1 MADFETIS
9 NENFFTVVVDPNG
22 LNKENVRHEDLF
34 IFVDFRAMPKSRSVV
49 ETDGTI
55 SNDVF
60 NSKGI
65 SFIASTTQNGKE
77 YLTTN
82 YTNIGGKQTQEKE
95 AFGITDIKIEFG
107 KDLAPIV
114 QMKFVDVRGAGLFNG
129 YETVDEKGVL
139 SNDSYFSTFFSLP
152 YPVFQLTVKGYY
164 GKAIT
169 YCLNLMKWNIT
180 FNAERGDFEI
190 DATFQGFTFAFLADI
205 LMSHVIA
212 ITTSKIGQEALKK
225 EGVISITELVGRLG
239 QLTQISED
247 FKKSSS
253 SYEELKFVN
262 SLLLDRI
269 DKIIDVVGQPMNK
282 SNYSTFGNKLPIPQL
297 STTKSQIDQIFVRD
311 VGVISEEK
319 SDILK
324 IIIED
329 LDKYIKEYNDFIKTN
344 LAKYSYA
351 NQYKIDDFNINIPA
365 ISYLIN
371 DGSTKTI
378 INEALKDGLSDE
390 PNITTSSAL
399 RSRLGLSE
407 ESIKKF
413 FVINFHPFR
422 KELTEIKD
430 ELTKKKNDLEKKVNE
445 ELNANIENQIGLKL
459 NIQNVFNI
467 LTGNVDAYLK
477 VIYDHARAADNPD
490 IQKQRV
496 KALRSGKNDINDG
509 VNRVYPFPAVFDAK
523 EDKEIWIGDIVGD
536 DNPYFPEINLVKT
549 TINSFI
555 TSNGKNATSNVTDN
569 SKNAVGIS
577 GDSWI
582 PLNPTDY
589 SSIPYETIN
598 KQNFNG
604 NQIPTELATEIVKR
618 ATNAY
623 NKTGHRESTFNNIS
637 QFEAAYAFSK
647 TNESIIKNIINN
659 TNSDTFADAV
669 INSAASGTDVTVNN
683 TTVTKNTQVEKTDNT
698 TVTTTTTQTVTVIE
712 TVEPVLVLPNDYV
725 KYILSFEKAYN
736 YPNYGLNSSD
746 PNGSYGTNFPNNKI
760 PSNFTEDDAIN
771 LYNSAFYIPFLTDV
785 PEGLKPILLDICVN
799 QVDPLGMLLAAAYN
813 LSENSAIPIPLS
825 TVRVIWFGK
834 SEGLYIVPQNTIPF
848 PSQYT
853 TTSSYSYFQTYK
865 PAIDALYNANPKAFI
880 DELSKVRLMYYSQA
894 NGKEKMSRNKVTFFT
909 EWSIRTFAM
918 AQFAKDI
925 SINKAQEYN
934 YYHGINSEFYK
945 RGSNFSFELKSAKD
959 SEESSIWFNKVAN
972 TATTYLLNVNPEINT
987 NKNVNTT
994 VPISDVSKVIYLG
1007 GNILSD
1013 DETQIAAFNAQNKR
1027 DISSI
1032 VITDVIKNYQKATGS
1047 SIEDLLIPTKFKDV
1061 HRGLD
1066 KKTYVT
1072 KGDIT
1077 DLIWKDDVKASI
1089 KKVHK
1094 SKTSNDLLSDKSYAT
1109 VISSQIN
1116 DLCVFDGQ
1124 RNPLVDFVNPPDVN
1138 SKYTNLLRKS
1148 IGLGLIKGIDTDKL
1162 LFNQYYYVNS
1172 NNFEKAYMFLLTI
1185 PLGNISDFD
1194 KILNMGGFYKMTKIQ
1209 LAWVSSQFWRAK
1221 LIRDTKKDVF
1231 DNILLKISDLVGSN
1245 SDELSPQ
1252 QIQIYLNGLFAVE
1265 KSTLSYL
1272 PNLDVYSEVF
1282 IQKMS
1287 KYFEDWITNEYFSPS
1302 NAILSDYNTSN
1313 AKLEEFVYNYH
1324 NLFILSAELPASKNH
1339 EQFKYYYDKILQ
1351 YLITPIDIHI
1361 NDINGIKRNLAKEDI
1376 LQQNIL
1382 RQYLV
1387 SWINTYK
1394 SLVSSELKNPK
1405 KENTVNTGTE
1415 TFYTTDKDTK
1425 VAVYRH
1431 YKNLYDKWIGGTL
1444 DGKIYNLCSN
1454 SGTAQSGRK
1463 LIDRF
1468 HFVDAAFNPIGDK
1481 AVIDPKALMKL
1492 SAQSSEDFHIFLGSL
1507 ARDSNFLLHSLP
1519 SSIHYKT
1526 PQDGLD
1532 MWKPYTTANDANSG
1546 AAYILQYRGGNSKHL
1561 DLGKKS
1567 LYVNDGFDFRE
1578 SDIGKIPDAFKKRIP
1593 MNANNVPKD
1602 KDKYNLVIFRV
1613 GYADQNQSIFKS
1625 ITLNQSE
1632 HKENDEYYKAFSDAI
1647 DNRGGTKPMYKKVN
1661 LYNLFAIRSYRCTV
1675 TCLGNMM
1682 VNALNYFQLDNIPF
1696 FHGAYLIEKVS
1707 HSITA
1712 HNIET
1717 TFNGIRMPRYTYPF
1731 IDSVIAYVQI
1741 PLSETLFSADQKAN
1755 PVIRPLGGKSY
1766 SEAEISGS
1774 NPNANAIGAYGVGT
1788 NTSNVVSVS
1797 TVPFSP
1803 YTGSLINTS
1812 GLSINPITPANI
1824 ISTSNL
1830 LNRNGKLWNASAEA
1844 KYITITDT
1852 EVRQIMDK
1860 TRASGSV
1867 SNSQMLNSQ
1876 IVSKDKLNSL
1886 DKFIAEK
1893 GLNAYVVG
1901 KARVARVLSTEDQL
1915 IKAYGY
1921 IDKRILPADEV
1932 LSPQRAAFAN
1942 KYIKNYTMPYAFRT
1956 IKLNGSLGAEQT
1968 ILPLHNL
1975 VGDSLVYALKE
1986 VLDFYGI
1993 DMIKKLGLNLTAGT
2007 FVFRK
2012 MRDSTN
2018 ISNHA
2023 FGIAIDI
2030 LSTANLLDWNKSQSL
2045 FGESPYTAFI
2055 DIMEKWG
2062 WYTQGRWL
2070 NNDFMHFQAAQY
2082 YSNKNN
2088 YIA

>member
-1 MADFETIS
+1 MAGFETIS

-34 IFVDFRAMPKSRSVV
+34 IFVDFRALPKSRSVA

-60 NSKGI
+60 DSKGI
-65 SFIASTTQNGKE
+65 SFISSTTQNGKE

-82 YTNIGGKQTQEKE
+82 YTNIGGKQMQEKE

-114 QMKFVDVRGAGLFNG
+114 QIKFVDARGAALFNG

-139 SNDSYFSTFFSLP
+139 SNESYFSTFFSMP

-164 GKAIT
+164 GKAVT
-169 YCLNLMKWNIT
+169 YCLNLMKWNVT
-180 FNAERGDFEI
+180 FNADKGDFEI

-212 ITTSKIGQEALKK
+212 ITTSNIGQEALKK
-225 EGVISITELVGRLG
+225 EGVISITDLVGRLG
-239 QLTQISED
+239 KLTQISED

-253 SYEELKFVN
+253 SYEELKFIN

-297 STTKSQIDQIFVRD
+297 NTKKPVDQIFVRD

-344 LAKYSYA
+344 LTKYSYG
-351 NQYKIDDFNINIPA
+351 NQYKIDDFNINIPS
-365 ISYLIN
+365 ISYLI
-371 DGSTKTI
+371 DESSTRVI
-378 INEALKDGLSDE
+378 INEALKDGLSDD
-390 PNITTSSAL
+390 PNITTASAL
-399 RSRLGLSE
+399 RSRLGLAEDST
-407 ESIKKF
+407 KKF
-413 FVINFHPFR
+413 FVIDFHKFR

-430 ELTKKKNDLEKKVNE
+430 ELTKKKNELERKVNE

-490 IQKQRV
+490 IQNERI
-496 KALRSGKNDINDG
+496 KALRAGKNDISTN
-509 VNRVYPFPAVFDAK
+509 VNRVYPFPAVFDSK

-536 DNPYFPEINLVKT
+536 DNPYFPEINLVRT

-555 TSNGKNATSNVTDN
+555 TSNGKSATKNETDN
-569 SKNAVGIS
+569 SKNTVAIS

-582 PLNPTDY
+582 PVNPTDY
-589 SSIPYETIN
+589 SVIPYETIN

-623 NKTGHRESTFNNIS
+623 NKTGHRESVFNFFS

-647 TNESIIKNIINN
+647 TNESVIKNIINN
-659 TNSDTFADAV
+659 TDSNSFADAV

-683 TTVTKNTQVEKTDNT
+683 TTVTKNTQVETTNNT

-712 TVEPVLVLPNDYV
+712 TIEPTLVLPDDYV

-736 YPNYGLNSSD
+736 YPNYGLNASD
-746 PNGSYGTNFPNNKI
+746 PNGSYGTSFPNNKI
-760 PSNFTEDDAIN
+760 PNNFTENDAIN
-771 LYNSAFYIPFLTDV
+771 LYNSAFYIPFLTNV
-785 PEGLKPILLDICVN
+785 PEGLKPILLDICSN
-799 QVDPLGMLLAAAYN
+799 QVDPLGMLLVAAN
-813 LSENSAIPIPLS
+813 RLNPSIPTPLS
-825 TVRVIWFGK
+825 LVRARWFG
-834 SEGLYIVPQNTIPF
+834 EGVYVNNPQNVIPF
-848 PSQYT
+848 PIQYT
-853 TTSSYSYFQTYK
+853 TTTSYADFQLHK
-865 PAIDALYNANPKAFI
+865 SAIDTLYNSSSEALI
-880 DELSKVRLMYYSQA
+880 DELSKVRLMYYSQIS
-894 NGKEKMSRNKVTFFT
+894 NREKTSRNKVTFFN

-925 SINKAQEYN
+925 SINRAQEYN

-945 RGSNFSFELKSAKD
+945 RGSNFSFDLKNAKD
-959 SEESSIWFNKVAN
+959 AQNTSIWYNKVASF
-972 TATTYLLNVNPEINT
+972 TLLYLFNINPELNT

-994 VPISDVSKVIYLG
+994 VPITDVNKIIYLG
-1007 GNILSD
+1007 SGYSSED
-1013 DETQIAAFNAQNKR
+1013 DTQIAAFNAQNKR

-1061 HRGLD
+1061 HRSLD

-1089 KKVHK
+1089 KKFHK
-1094 SKTSNDLLSDKSYAT
+1094 SKTSNDLLADKSYAN

-1124 RNPLVDFVNPPDVN
+1124 RNPLVDFVSTPDIN
-1138 SKYTNLLRKS
+1138 SKYTNLLRKT
-1148 IGLGLIKGIDTDKL
+1148 IGLGLLKGIDTDKL

-1172 NNFEKAYMFLLTI
+1172 NLFEKAYMFLLTI
-1185 PLGNISDFD
+1185 PLGNISDFN

-1221 LIRDTKKDVF
+1221 LIRDKNKDVF
-1231 DNILLKISDLVGSN
+1231 DNVILKIGNLVGTNSN
-1245 SDELSPQ
+1245 ELSPQ
-1252 QIQIYLNGLFAVE
+1252 QIQIYLNGLFDLE
-1265 KSTLSYL
+1265 KSTLTYL
-1272 PNLDVYSEVF
+1272 PFLDNYSEVF
-1282 IQKMS
+1282 IQKMA
-1287 KYFEDWITNEYFSPS
+1287 KYFEDWINNEYYFPS
-1302 NAILSDYNTSN
+1302 NYVLSDFNSSDYKIEDYVT
-1313 AKLEEFVYNYH
+1313 KYH
-1324 NLFILSAELPASKNH
+1324 TYYLLSGEQPNSINH
-1339 EQFKYYYDKILQ
+1339 GDFKFYYDKILQ
-1351 YLITPIDIHI
+1351 ILITPLDVHV
-1361 NDINGIKRNLAKEDI
+1361 NDINGIKKTLEKQDI
-1376 LQQNIL
+1376 LSQDTL

-1387 SWINTYK
+1387 VWINTYK
-1394 SLVSSELKNPK
+1394 SLMSKELKDTPK
-1405 KENTVNTGTE
+1405 KNETVNQGTE

-1444 DGKIYNLCSN
+1444 DGKIYNICSN

-1481 AVIDPKALMKL
+1481 AVVDPKALMKL

-1507 ARDSNFLLHSLP
+1507 ARDSNFSLHALP
-1519 SSIHYKT
+1519 SFIHYKT
-1526 PQDGLD
+1526 PQEGLD

-1546 AAYILQYRGGNSKHL
+1546 ASYILQYRGGNSKHL

-1578 SDIGKIPDAFKKRIP
+1578 SDIGNIPDAFKKRIP

-1632 HKENDEYYKAFSDAI
+1632 HKETDEYYKAMADSF

-1661 LYNLFAIRSYRCTV
+1661 LYNLFAIRSYKCSV

-1682 VNALNYFQLDNIPF
+1682 VHALNYFQLDNVPF
-1696 FHGAYLIEKVS
+1696 FHGAYQIAKVS
-1707 HSITA
+1707 HSISA
-1712 HNIET
+1712 HNVET
-1717 TFNGIRMPRYTYPF
+1717 TFEGYRMPRFTYP
-1731 IDSVIAYVQI
+1731 IVDNVIAYVQI
-1741 PLSETLFSADQKAN
+1741 PLSETLFSAEQKSKA
-1755 PVIRPLGGKSY
+1755 VIRPLGGKTY
-1766 SEAEISGS
+1766 SEAELGS
-1774 NPNANAIGAYGVGT
+1774 
-1788 NTSNVVSVS
+1788 SN
-1797 TVPFSP
+1797 
-1803 YTGSLINTS
+1803 
-1812 GLSINPITPANI
+1812 
-1824 ISTSNL
+1824 STSYIGSQKPLSNDLESNL
-1830 LNRNGKLWNASAEA
+1830 KLMHPSVQNTFRGFFNEIESTTPYKITFISAFRGWADSVKIWNTNEKVKACCQPGQDYHFFGLAADISLAGDNKVLN
-1844 KYITITDT
+1844 
-1852 EVRQIMDK
+1852 
-1860 TRASGSV
+1860 
-1867 SNSQMLNSQ
+1867 LNSPKQ
-1876 IVSKDKLNSL
+1876 DWESSGIRA
-1886 DKFIAEK
+1886 IAKKYKMQWGINFTNYYDPVHFALPLHKMDDLVKRAIEK
-1893 GLNAYVVG
+1893 
-1901 KARVARVLSTEDQL
+1901 
-1915 IKAYGY
+1915 
-1921 IDKRILPADEV
+1921 
-1932 LSPQRAAFAN
+1932 
-1942 KYIKNYTMPYAFRT
+1942 
-1956 IKLNGSLGAEQT
+1956 NGSLEKTEG
-1968 ILPLHNL
+1968 N
-1975 VGDSLVYALKE
+1975 K
-1986 VLDFYGI
+1986 LDFT
-1993 DMIKKLGLNLTAGT
+1993 GLAENTWE
-2007 FVFRK
+2007 
-2012 MRDSTN
+2012 
-2018 ISNHA
+2018 
-2023 FGIAIDI
+2023 IA
-2030 LSTANLLDWNKSQSL
+2030 
-2045 FGESPYTAFI
+2045 
-2055 DIMEKWG
+2055 
-2062 WYTQGRWL
+2062 
-2070 NNDFMHFQAAQY
+2070 
-2082 YSNKNN
+2082 
-2088 YIA
+2088 

>member
-1 MADFETIS
+1 MAGFETIS

-34 IFVDFRAMPKSRSVV
+34 IFVDFRAMPKSRSIV

-55 SNDVF
+55 TNDIF
-60 NSKGI
+60 DSKGI

-82 YTNIGGKQTQEKE
+82 YTNIGGKQTKEKE

-114 QMKFVDVRGAGLFNG
+114 QIKFVDARGAGLFNG

-180 FNAERGDFEI
+180 FNADKGDFEI

-269 DKIIDVVGQPMNK
+269 DKIIDVVGQPMTK
-282 SNYSTFGNKLPIPQL
+282 SNFSTFGNKLPIPQL
-297 STTKSQIDQIFVRD
+297 KLNTDQIFVRD

-319 SDILK
+319 SVEIK
-324 IIIED
+324 AIIED

-344 LAKYSYA
+344 LTKYSYG
-351 NQYKIDDFNINIPA
+351 NQYKIDNFNINIPS
-365 ISYLIN
+365 ISYLI
-371 DGSTKTI
+371 DDSSTNKI
-378 INEALKDGLSDE
+378 ITEALKDGLSAD
-390 PNITTSSAL
+390 PNITTTGAL
-399 RSRLGLSE
+399 RSRLNLPEDSK
-407 ESIKKF
+407 KKF
-413 FVINFHPFR
+413 YIIDFHPFR
-422 KELTEIKD
+422 KELAEIKD
-430 ELTKKKNDLEKKVNE
+430 ELTKKKNELEKKVNDD
-445 ELNANIENQIGLKL
+445 LNANIENQIGLKL

-467 LTGNVDAYLK
+467 LTGNIDAYLK

-490 IQKQRV
+490 IQKERV
-496 KALRSGKNDINDG
+496 KALRGGKNDINDG
-509 VNRVYPFPAVFDAK
+509 VNRVFPFPAVFDSK
-523 EDKEIWIGDIVGD
+523 EDKEIWIGDIVGE
-536 DNPYFPEINLVKT
+536 DNPYFPEINLVRT

-555 TSNGKNATSNVTDN
+555 TSNGKSANKNTTDN
-569 SKNAVGIS
+569 SKNTVAIS

-582 PLNPTDY
+582 PMNPTDY
-589 SSIPYETIN
+589 SPIPYETIN

-604 NQIPTELATEIVKR
+604 NQIPAALATEIVKR

-623 NKTGHRESTFNNIS
+623 NKTGHKETTFNYIS
-637 QFEAAYAFSK
+637 QFDAAFSFSK
-647 TNESIIKNIINN
+647 TTESVIKNIINN
-659 TNSDTFADAV
+659 TDSNTFADSV
-669 INSAASGTDVTVNN
+669 INSATTGTDVTLGNS
-683 TTVTKNTQVEKTDNT
+683 TVTKNTKVEKTDNT
-698 TVTTTTTQTVTVIE
+698 TITTTTTETVTVIE
-712 TVEPVLVLPNDYV
+712 TVEPVLVLPDDYI

-736 YPNYGLNSSD
+736 YPNYGLNASD
-746 PNGSYGTNFPNNKI
+746 PNGSYGTSFPNNKF
-760 PSNFTEDDAIN
+760 PANFSMNDAIN
-771 LYNSAFYIPFLTDV
+771 LYNTAFYIPFLTDV

-799 QVDPLGMLLAAAYN
+799 QVDPLGMLIAAAN
-813 LSENSAIPIPLS
+813 RLDDAINMPLS
-825 TVRVIWFGK
+825 SIRIRWFGG
-834 SEGLYIVPQNTIPF
+834 SMIYTVPQNTIPF

-853 TTSSYSYFQTYK
+853 TTTSYSDFQTYK
-865 PAIDALYNANPKAFI
+865 PAIFALYNANPKALI
-880 DELSKVRLMYYSQA
+880 DELSKVRLMYYSEA
-894 NGKEKMSRNKVTFFT
+894 SGKEKTGRNKVTFFT

-945 RGSNFSFELKSAKD
+945 RGTNFSFELKSAKD
-959 SEESSIWFNKVAN
+959 SEESLLWFNKVGN
-972 TATTYLLNVNPEINT
+972 NATPYLSNVNPELNT

-994 VPISDVSKVIYLG
+994 LPITDVNKIILLG
-1007 GNILSD
+1007 TNRFTD
-1013 DETQIAAFNAQNKR
+1013 DDTQIAAFNAQNKR
-1027 DISSI
+1027 DLSSF
-1032 VITDVIKNYQKATGS
+1032 VTTKITETKL
-1047 SIEDLLIPTKFKDV
+1047 SIEDILIPKKFKDV
-1061 HRGLD
+1061 HRSLD

-1089 KKVHK
+1089 KKFHK
-1094 SKTSNDLLSDKSYAT
+1094 SKTSNDLLPDKSYAG
-1109 VISSQIN
+1109 VIISQIN

-1124 RNPLVDFVNPPDVN
+1124 RNPLIDFVSTPDVN
-1138 SKYTNLLRKS
+1138 SKYTNLLRKY
-1148 IGLGLIKGIDTDKL
+1148 IGFGLLKGVDTDKL

-1172 NNFEKAYMFLLTI
+1172 NINEKAYMFLLTI
-1185 PLGNISDFD
+1185 PLETISDFN
-1194 KILNMGGFYKMTKIQ
+1194 KILNMGGIYKMTKIQ
-1209 LAWVSSQFWRAK
+1209 LAWVAAQFWRAK

-1231 DNILLKISDLVGSN
+1231 DNILSQIANLVGTN
-1245 SDELSPQ
+1245 STELTPE
-1252 QIQIYLNGLFAVE
+1252 QIQIYLNGLFDLQ
-1265 KSTLSYL
+1265 KSKLSYL
-1272 PNLDVYSEVF
+1272 PNLDDYSEVF
-1282 IQKMS
+1282 IQKLS
-1287 KYFEDWITNEYFSPS
+1287 KYYEDWITNDFFYPQ
-1302 NAILSDYNTSN
+1302 NYMLSDFN
-1313 AKLEEFVYNYH
+1313 ASKIKLEDYVTQYH
-1324 NLFILSAELPASKNH
+1324 TFFLLSAESPQSKSH
-1339 EQFKYYYDKILQ
+1339 EDFKFYYNKVLET
-1351 YLITPIDIHI
+1351 LIEPVDIHV
-1361 NDINGIKRNLAKEDI
+1361 NDINAIKKTLKKEDI
-1376 LQQNIL
+1376 LSQEIL
-1382 RQYLV
+1382 KQYLV

-1394 SLVSSELKNPK
+1394 SFVTQELKNPK

-1492 SAQSSEDFHIFLGSL
+1492 STQSSEDFHIFLGSL

-1632 HKENDEYYKAFSDAI
+1632 HKETDEYYKAFADAI

-1661 LYNLFAIRSYRCTV
+1661 LYNLFAIRSYKCSV

-1682 VNALNYFQLDNIPF
+1682 VNALNYFQLDNVPF
-1696 FHGAYLIEKVS
+1696 FHGAYQIAKVS
-1707 HSITA
+1707 HSISA

-1717 TFNGIRMPRYTYPF
+1717 TFEGYRMPRFTYPF

-1741 PLSETLFSADQKAN
+1741 PLSETLFSADQKAK

-1766 SEAEISGS
+1766 SEAEITSANSTNLVGS
-1774 NPNANAIGAYGVGT
+1774 DKPLRNDLE
-1788 NTSNVVSVS
+1788 S
-1797 TVPFSP
+1797 TVALMHPSVQSTFRAFFQDVETILGYKIVYVSSYRGWADSYKVWSTNSEVQKCCQP
-1803 YTGSLINTS
+1803 GQDYHFF
-1812 GLSINPITPANI
+1812 GLSAD
-1824 ISTSNL
+1824 
-1830 LNRNGKLWNASAEA
+1830 
-1844 KYITITDT
+1844 ITI
-1852 EVRQIMDK
+1852 
-1860 TRASGSV
+1860 
-1867 SNSQMLNSQ
+1867 
-1876 IVSKDKLNSL
+1876 SKDNKVL
-1886 DKFIAEK
+1886 
-1893 GLNAYVVG
+1893 GLNTPKADWEATGIREIARKYKMRWGIDFAFGTVG
-1901 KARVARVLSTEDQL
+1901 DP
-1915 IKAYGY
+1915 IHF
-1921 IDKRILPADEV
+1921 D
-1932 LSPQRAAFAN
+1932 
-1942 KYIKNYTMPYAFRT
+1942 
-1956 IKLNGSLGAEQT
+1956 
-1968 ILPLHNL
+1968 LPLHPMADL
-1975 VGDSLVYALKE
+1975 VKRAKEKYGSLEKAEGNKM
-1986 VLDFYGI
+1986 DFT
-1993 DMIKKLGLNLTAGT
+1993 GLPTQT
-2007 FVFRK
+2007 WK
-2012 MRDSTN
+2012 
-2018 ISNHA
+2018 
-2023 FGIAIDI
+2023 IA
-2030 LSTANLLDWNKSQSL
+2030 
-2045 FGESPYTAFI
+2045 
-2055 DIMEKWG
+2055 
-2062 WYTQGRWL
+2062 
-2070 NNDFMHFQAAQY
+2070 
-2082 YSNKNN
+2082 
-2088 YIA
+2088 